1 MGKGEASEEMKV
13 EETWLSHDLIEYRAT
28 IAAGTSF
35 LLQAILKCMPNPVAS
50 TYMTEEIE
58 VLPM

>member
-1 MGKGEASEEMKV
+1 MKV
-13 EETWLSHDLIEYRAT
+13 EETWLSHDLIEHRAT
-28 IAAGTSF
+28 IATGTGF
-35 LLQAILKCMPNPVAS
+35 VLQAILKCMPNRAAS